1 MIVKKIDIL
10 NRENNTIYHSSY
22 CKYNVVQINYESEST
37 LLQRVIIDKET
48 NTEQI
53 EGTIDVLN
61 WTILNY
67 DVGSLNY
74 YLNKRFENKRIDPDG
89 KIEKFLDE
97 EFSNDFDN
105 L

>member
-10 NRENNTIYHSSY
+10 NRENNTIYHNSY
-22 CKYNVVQINYESEST
+22 YKYNIVQINYETEST
-37 LLQRVIIDKET
+37 LLQRIIIDKET

-74 YLNKRFENKRIDPDG
+74 YLNKRFEDKRIDPDG

>member
-10 NRENNTIYHSSY
+10 NRANNTIHHKSY
-22 CKYNVVQINYESEST
+22 YKYNVVQINYETEST
-37 LLQRVIIDKET
+37 LLQRVIIDKDA

-61 WTILNY
+61 WTIINY

-74 YLNKRFENKRIDPDG
+74 YLNKRFEDKRIDPDG